1 MFPCGTAATRTPATQ
16 VVDLSRAES
25 GHAPDS
31 ACAELF
37 RTNASHLLKRFWS
50 SVGAKIFARTGSA
63 DCVAVPSIEGCGSQH
78 CAQSKVVG
86 VRPGRDQ
93 RLSERAL
100 RAIARG
106 AGSHRGNPGFRRSDG
121 SIARAAGCS
130 GRRILRL
137 TKSAHSTST
146 HHVRFV
152 GLLKGQVAGDATQT
166 PLVGVDAHLDH
177 QAEIVGRIGVGDG
190 DFVVDVP

>member
-100 RAIARG
+100 RAIAR
-106 AGSHRGNPGFRRSDG
+106 
-121 SIARAAGCS
+121 AAGCS